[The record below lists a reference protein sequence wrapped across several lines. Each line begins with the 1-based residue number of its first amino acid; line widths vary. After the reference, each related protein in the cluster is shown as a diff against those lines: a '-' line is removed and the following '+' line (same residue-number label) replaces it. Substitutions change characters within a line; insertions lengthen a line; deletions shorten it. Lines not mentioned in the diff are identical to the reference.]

1 MVIHTHT
8 RVYRGI
14 PTAGDRTRTFLA
26 TDVQTQHCTSV
37 RHTETGLLAGA
48 TTPSGIRSPDTV
60 CRRPGFLLHPHHRP
74 LTPSSGFFPILSFSR
89 YTYTYVRTLEY
100 FYRRKR
106 SFYREIF
113 VRSRHCPPSLPG
125 IAGGL
130 LWFLPMGAKKKWH
143 KQGTCCVTDTGQT
156 YPSENDLRKMH
167 VTRETGTKTGVVVA

>member
-1 MVIHTHT
+1 MRDDRGADGYTQTHT

-60 CRRPGFLLHPHHRP
+60 CRRPGFLLRPHPRP
-74 LTPSSGFFPILSFSR
+74 ITPSSGFFPILSFSR
-89 YTYTYVRTLEY
+89 YTYTYVRTLGY

-125 IAGGL
+125 ITGGL
-130 LWFLPMGAKKKWH
+130 LWFLPMGGEKKM
-143 KQGTCCVTDTGQT
+143 V
-156 YPSENDLRKMH
+156 
-167 VTRETGTKTGVVVA
+167 KTGNALCNGHRTNESVGKRSSKNARNT